1 MKCKEFLP
9 DVTGRFSEGAMPLL
23 RFPFH
28 LLLPP
33 CSLLAFILSFC
44 SPSGEKRRWK
54 IAFHLRCV
62 VPIRL
67 LPTTGKCRPTASS
80 SLESVSRSLDGRVL
94 LLFPAYFF
102 FPFCLWTFGCLL
114 RNCALLPTCSA
125 FDLPSESFLPTLPLP
140 CANLHYG
147 DLIRMSA
154 INLDDPQFI
163 DYGLDRVRTR
173 RHSFCNQG
181 SQADKALISGPIRKI
196 TRHSVLSLAGCCSGV
211 HQKKE

>member
-94 LLFPAYFF
+94 LLFPANFF
-102 FPFCLWTFGCLL
+102 FLFVFGRSAVYYVTARCCLL
-114 RNCALLPTCSA
+114 ALLSICRQN
-125 FDLPSESFLPTLPLP
+125 PSSLRFLCL
-140 CANLHYG
+140 A
-147 DLIRMSA
+147 
-154 INLDDPQFI
+154 
-163 DYGLDRVRTR
+163 
-173 RHSFCNQG
+173 
-181 SQADKALISGPIRKI
+181 PIY
-196 TRHSVLSLAGCCSGV
+196 TTAT
-211 HQKKE
+211 